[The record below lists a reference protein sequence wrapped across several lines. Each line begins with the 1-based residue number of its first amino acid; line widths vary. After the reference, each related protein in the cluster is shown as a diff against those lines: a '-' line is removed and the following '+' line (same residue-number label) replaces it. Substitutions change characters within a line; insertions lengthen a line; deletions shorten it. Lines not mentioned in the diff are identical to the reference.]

1 VTSAG
6 LPSCRLAVSRGTK
19 VSFIATLIF
28 GDELRVE
35 VNASGAVL
43 YCTVQYLVKL
53 GRYLGG
59 GLISTLR
66 AVTYGDDTL
75 VSIRNTSVYACLHVC
90 LYVGSLQVFSAHV

>member
-1 VTSAG
+1 LVTSAG
-6 LPSCRLAVSRGTK
+6 LPSCRGTK

-43 YCTVQYLVKL
+43 YCTIQYLVKL

-66 AVTYGDDTL
+66 ADDTL
-75 VSIRNTSVYACLHVC
+75 MSIRNTSVYACLHVC